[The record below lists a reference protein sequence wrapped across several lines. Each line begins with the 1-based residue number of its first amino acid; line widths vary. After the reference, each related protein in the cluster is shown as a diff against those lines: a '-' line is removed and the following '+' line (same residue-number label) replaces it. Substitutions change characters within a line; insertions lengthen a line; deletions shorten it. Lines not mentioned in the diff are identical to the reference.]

1 MFNWEKK
8 KIKDK
13 SDNCFCV
20 KKTKM
25 SLEIKLIDELYISSK
40 N

>member
-8 KIKDK
+8 KKIEDK
-13 SDNCFCV
+13 SDTFLCV

-25 SLEIKLIDELYISSK
+25 LFEIKLIDELC
-40 N
+40 NFV